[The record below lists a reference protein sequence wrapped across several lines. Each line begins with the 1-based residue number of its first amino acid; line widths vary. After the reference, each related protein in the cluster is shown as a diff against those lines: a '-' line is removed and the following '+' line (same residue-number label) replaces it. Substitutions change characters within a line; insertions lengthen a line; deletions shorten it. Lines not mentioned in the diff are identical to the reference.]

1 MYLKHWLLAAA
12 IGAVS
17 IRETSAQ
24 NKLSIENI
32 RSISLRNSGTIV
44 SGEEI
49 KGYFYYYVSDKVDR
63 KIYEYTIQIL
73 DENLKEVNRIVFEDD
88 KRELL
93 LETSFNGSS
102 LLFLFFNRKEEMVT
116 TKVYGLDGKLK
127 ATYSKPLDK
136 RSAAYFAS
144 GQASLIGDEEGAN
157 QYIYDLDQK
166 GFLSVIPLRDGKDYS
181 FEIDI
186 VHSDKKKA
194 ITFTPDYADY
204 KYATAAFL
212 GYSGNIALFEILKK
226 QKLMSNKL
234 EGSLLGVDVNSGKKV
249 FELDESATKYKFMP
263 IGVSALNGT
272 DEILLLGNY
281 YDQSD
286 KVVKNNT
293 LGIGAVT
300 IDSKGKIKSQ
310 QYNSWATD
318 FSKYLDVNEK
328 GKLDDIGY
336 LYFHKLIQTEDGEI
350 FAVSEGYKRT
360 ASGMGIAM
368 NVLAAASGG
377 YSNASV
383 TKLTITDLL
392 LIRFTNQFKVKDVQV
407 YEKNKNRFEL
417 PGADFATPHML
428 AAVAKSFGAFDYE
441 FTRTDASKSNF
452 YIGYNDYERKK
463 DFKGLVFNSISYV
476 DGKLS
481 TDRLPLKS
489 EASKLRVMPAKAGSI
504 LISEYFKKSKRL
516 DIRMEKLN

>member
-17 IRETSAQ
+17 IKETSAQ

-157 QYIYDLDQK
+157 QYIYDLDEK

-204 KYATAAFL
+204 KYATAAFWV
-212 GYSGNIALFEILKK
+212 IPEILPC
-226 QKLMSNKL
+226 L
-234 EGSLLGVDVNSGKKV
+234 
-249 FELDESATKYKFMP
+249 KY
-263 IGVSALNGT
+263 
-272 DEILLLGNY
+272 
-281 YDQSD
+281 
-286 KVVKNNT
+286 
-293 LGIGAVT
+293 
-300 IDSKGKIKSQ
+300 
-310 QYNSWATD
+310 
-318 FSKYLDVNEK
+318 
-328 GKLDDIGY
+328 
-336 LYFHKLIQTEDGEI
+336 
-350 FAVSEGYKRT
+350 
-360 ASGMGIAM
+360 
-368 NVLAAASGG
+368 
-377 YSNASV
+377 
-383 TKLTITDLL
+383 
-392 LIRFTNQFKVKDVQV
+392 
-407 YEKNKNRFEL
+407 
-417 PGADFATPHML
+417 
-428 AAVAKSFGAFDYE
+428 
-441 FTRTDASKSNF
+441 
-452 YIGYNDYERKK
+452 
-463 DFKGLVFNSISYV
+463 
-476 DGKLS
+476 
-481 TDRLPLKS
+481 
-489 EASKLRVMPAKAGSI
+489 
-504 LISEYFKKSKRL
+504 
-516 DIRMEKLN
+516 